1 MQGARDSGASK
12 RVVNGIGVD
21 AGIAAAQISDRR
33 VSGERGIA
41 ANIRAAGRAGDCGP
55 AADMVSA
62 TGKSCATAATATATA
77 TAEMTSANVTATAA
91 KMTAA
96 TMTST
101 AMPATTMTSAA
112 TMTAT
117 AATRGIGGA
126 RKRDRKHNHRQ
137 PFDV

>member
-21 AGIAAAQISDRR
+21 AGIPAAQISARR

-55 AADMVSA
+55 ASDMASA
-62 TGKSCATAATATATA
+62 TGKSCATTATA